1 MKRIFFLAVIAI
13 SAILVSN
20 NANAQAPAG
29 KKLLNIGFES
39 GFPIGDAADVY
50 SVVLGGS
57 IQAEFP
63 ISQKFSVTGT
73 AGYSSFQPKSEFK
86 DAGLD
91 GYGFIPVKVG
101 GKYYFASN
109 FYGIGELGAS
119 FGTGEGSSTAFVF
132 APGIG
137 YSFPVADNKF
147 VDVSARYE
155 NHSNNGNLSFF
166 GLRFAYSFGF

>member
-1 MKRIFFLAVIAI
+1 MKRIFVLAAVLFIALTA
-13 SAILVSN
+13 SKNV
-20 NANAQAPAG
+20 NAQAPAG
-29 KKLLNIGFES
+29 KKLLNIAFES
-39 GFPIGDAADVY
+39 GFPIGDAKDVY

-57 IQAEFP
+57 LQAEFP

-86 DAGLD
+86 DFID
-91 GYGFIPVKVG
+91 GYGFVPVKVG
-101 GKYYFASN
+101 GKYYFSNN
-109 FYGIGELGAS
+109 FYGIGELGAA
-119 FGTGEGSSTAFVF
+119 FGTGEGASTAFVY

-155 NHSNNGNLSFF
+155 AHTNDGTMSFF